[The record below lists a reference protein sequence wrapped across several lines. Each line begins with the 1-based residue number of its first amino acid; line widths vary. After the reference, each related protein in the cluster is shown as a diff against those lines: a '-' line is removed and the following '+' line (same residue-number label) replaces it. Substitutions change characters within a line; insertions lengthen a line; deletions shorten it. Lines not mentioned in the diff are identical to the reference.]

1 MVCSASTQETSD
13 RTKNLP
19 PSCSNLPKDLNSH
32 DHQSSPNSTNQFVLS
47 DQPVIHE
54 HRLLSQQEGPSSEK
68 FLSVDCVSKEPPD
81 STVQEFEIGS
91 FALNTS
97 ADKMME
103 SHQTDLDAPAGIQ
116 FNPEDFNFDIGTRIY
131 NYVPVNYLSSYHESG
146 FKHTKQTALKG
157 ALLPIF
163 RIHVTTKG

>member
-1 MVCSASTQETSD
+1 
-13 RTKNLP
+13 
-19 PSCSNLPKDLNSH
+19 LNSH
-32 DHQSSPNSTNQFVLS
+32 DHQSSPNSTNQFVLA

-103 SHQTDLDAPAGIQ
+103 SHQTDLDAPAEIL

-131 NYVPVNYLSSYHESG
+131 NCVPVNYLSKYH
-146 FKHTKQTALKG
+146 
-157 ALLPIF
+157 
-163 RIHVTTKG
+163 